1 MKEWLIGLCSF
12 VMIITIFNVLCVNNK
27 FEHVI
32 RWCLSLIFIIIMIK
46 PLIGVDFTFNETFK
60 NEYQVEMQEDYLDY
74 VCNKKSEQV
83 KSDCASHLSKYGVE
97 NNQINV
103 IVEKNENDEII
114 IKQIL
119 IDLTNSVIISD
130 KEHIVIIEEIKRD
143 LSQLFGITLKEIN
156 VIGV

>member
-1 MKEWLIGLCSF
+1 
-12 VMIITIFNVLCVNNK
+12 
-27 FEHVI
+27 
-32 RWCLSLIFIIIMIK
+32 MIK

-60 NEYQVEMQEDYLDY
+60 NEYQVEMQEDYLNY
-74 VCNKKSEQV
+74 ICNKKSEQV

-97 NNQINV
+97 NHQINV

-119 IDLTNSVIISD
+119 IDLRNSVIISD